1 MPAIQ
6 TAKMTSGQFLDL
18 GEDPPGIRL
27 ELVDGEIELSPS
39 PLPRHSKIILRLSRM
54 LMDHADLHGG
64 GEVFSDIDV
73 VFDQH
78 NVRRPDL
85 FWFGPERG
93 PIPDD
98 RAIDQA
104 PDLAVEVVSPSSV
117 EIDRDVKFKLYLN
130 HGVKFYWIVDPA
142 QRSFEVFDLRR
153 GNGQRVIEAGHDVE
167 VTPPP
172 VHGLV
177 IPLATLWK

>member
-6 TAKMTSGQFLDL
+6 TTKMTAPQFLEL

-39 PLPRHSKIILRLSRM
+39 PLPRHSKVILRLSRL
-54 LMDHADLHGG
+54 LMDHADRHGG

-73 VFDQH
+73 IFDQH

-85 FWFGPERG
+85 FWFGAERG

-98 RAIDQA
+98 RAIDQV

-117 EIDRDVKFKLYLN
+117 EIDRDVKFKLYLD
-130 HGVKFYWIVDPA
+130 HGVGFYWIVDPA

-153 GNGQRVIEAGHDVE
+153 ASGTRVIQAGHSDE

-172 VHGLV
+172 VQDLV